1 MKRLG
6 GILGAA
12 LALAAFFVASQCSK
26 SDSPTSPPANST
38 ATPTPTP
45 GTIAPTTT
53 PTPGVSSPTPTVTP
67 GAATRTATPAPTG
80 TPGPAAF
87 AGNWT
92 GAWVNNTFSTTGPA
106 SLSVAV
112 NTAAQTF
119 QFTLALGGNVFGAGT
134 PPPQTLSG
142 TYTAAGATITGHS
155 TLFGDVTMSIGSNGA
170 VSGQAINVPNP
181 QISRIDFAGT
191 ANAQTITLTYVIQFT
206 TGGIATGVLTLNH
219 Q

>member
-1 MKRLG
+1 MRPSAG
-6 GILGAA
+6 FLGAA
-12 LALAAFFVASQCSK
+12 ALAVAALFVASQCTK
-26 SDSPTSPPANST
+26 NDTPTSPPANST

-45 GTIAPTTT
+45 GTIAPTAT
-53 PTPGVSSPTPTVTP
+53 PTGVSTSPTATVTP
-67 GAATRTATPAPTG
+67 TSATRTPTPTG

-92 GAWVNNTFSTTGPA
+92 GAWVNNTFATTGPA

-112 NTAAQTF
+112 NTSAQTF

-142 TYTAAGATITGHS
+142 TYTGAGATVTGHS

-181 QISRIDFAGT
+181 QIARIDFAGT
-191 ANAQTITLTYVIQFT
+191 ASPQAISLTYVIQFT

>member
-1 MKRLG
+1 MTRLSR
-6 GILGAA
+6 IASVLAVLVLS
-12 LALAAFFVASQCSK
+12 LALASQCTK
-26 SDSPTSPPANST
+26 NDTPTSPPANST
-38 ATPTPTP
+38 ATPTLTP
-45 GTIAPTTT
+45 GIIAPTPT
-53 PTPGVSSPTPTVTP
+53 PTGAAASPTPTATP
-67 GAATRTATPAPTG
+67 LSATRTPTPTG

-112 NTAAQTF
+112 NTSAQTF

-134 PPPQTLSG
+134 PQPQTLSG
-142 TYTAAGATITGHS
+142 TYTGSGATLTGHS
-155 TLFGDVTMSIGSNGA
+155 ALLGDVTMSIGSNGA
-170 VSGQAINVPNP
+170 LSGQAVNVPNP

-191 ANAQTITLTYVIQFT
+191 ANPQTITLTYVIQFN